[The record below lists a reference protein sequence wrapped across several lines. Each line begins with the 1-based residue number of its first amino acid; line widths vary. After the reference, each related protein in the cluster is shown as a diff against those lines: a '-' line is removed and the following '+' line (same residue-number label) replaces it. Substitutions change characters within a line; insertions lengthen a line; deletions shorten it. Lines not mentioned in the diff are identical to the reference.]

1 MKVHEKIRELREQ
14 KNWSQ
19 EEMALQLNMS
29 SGGYAKIERGETRLN
44 LPRLEQIA
52 EIFHIDII
60 ELLKSDE
67 QNVIYQFNEEGDNHN
82 NISYH
87 HQDNS
92 LRTEIEKLSLII
104 EHQNTLLKQQERE
117 LAIQQELITILKQKD
132 ES

>member
-87 HQDNS
+87 QHDNNLHS
-92 LRTEIEKLSLII
+92 EVEKLSLII

-117 LAIQQELITILKQKD
+117 LAMQQELIAILKQKD
-132 ES
+132 